1 MLLQVRQ
8 AYALHSDTG
17 RQVDRYVLYCKHNK
31 HMPYTQ
37 IHEVRQ
43 AGTCYTASATSVCPT
58 LSYRQAGGQ
67 VRVIL
72 QEAYALHSGYRQEGG
87 QIRVILLARQAYAL
101 HSGTGRQVDRYV
113 LYFRHDKRMPYT
125 QVGRWTGTCYTAS
138 TTSVCPTLKYRQAGR
153 QIVID
158 R

>member
-1 MLLQVRQ
+1 MLCC
-8 AYALHSDTG
+8 
-17 RQVDRYVLYCKHNK
+17 RYDKR
-31 HMPYTQ
+31 MPYTQ
-37 IHEVRQ
+37 IPAGRWT
-43 AGTCYTASATSVCPT
+43 GTCYTASTTSICPT
-58 LSYRQAGGQ
+58 LRYTKSGRQ

-72 QEAYALHSGYRQEGG
+72 Q
-87 QIRVILLARQAYAL
+87 ARQAYAL

-138 TTSVCPTLKYRQAGR
+138 TTNICPTFRYRQAGGQVRVILQAR
-153 QIVID
+153 QAYALHLDTGRQVD